1 MLVNYSFL
9 TYYSLSL
16 SILPALDVRL
26 NQKFRNEDSVRIM
39 TDRDFNIKYEYID
52 IILYRYNKTPT
63 HDIIYIYIYYY
74 TILPI
79 SLYGDFNIE
88 FVVLFKLLAIPPALV
103 FLGGLISGNIFVL
116 LLLVLAFLAVLIAF
130 FDSIIASAFLAA
142 IREFLSV
149 IYILCFIPI

>member
-1 MLVNYSFL
+1 
-9 TYYSLSL
+9 
-16 SILPALDVRL
+16 
-26 NQKFRNEDSVRIM
+26 M